1 MKSDLTLFMWRI
13 SKEKN
18 TLNEDENKHQYK
30 TLIEL
35 SKLTRMFYSFKHF
48 FIDFSHF
55 LYIIDDF
62 FSVCYYFVKKKE
74 FSPMLSQQRGYFCL
88 PVAALF
94 TCL

>member
-1 MKSDLTLFMWRI
+1 MKFDLTLFMWRI

-48 FIDFSHF
+48 FIDLVIFFTLLMIF
-55 LYIIDDF
+55 LVCVII
-62 FSVCYYFVKKKE
+62 
-74 FSPMLSQQRGYFCL
+74 L
-88 PVAALF
+88 
-94 TCL
+94 

>member
-1 MKSDLTLFMWRI
+1 MKFDLTLFMWRI

-48 FIDFSHF
+48 FIDLVIFFTLLMIF
-55 LYIIDDF
+55 LVCVIILGKKRNF
-62 FSVCYYFVKKKE
+62 HQCCHNREGISV
-74 FSPMLSQQRGYFCL
+74 SL
-88 PVAALF
+88 
-94 TCL
+94 